1 MAWLGPAWYL
11 FTSFLQI
18 LNDSEPRLR
27 INLPQAGMLSGKRHS
42 RGALAQRFSSVP
54 SIASPS
60 HIIAIMRTF
69 RLTLEYDGSKFSGW
83 QAQVNARSV
92 QGDLQR
98 VADELFGVEVDL
110 QGAGRTDA
118 GVHAVGQAAHIR
130 VRKLRDDL
138 SPARILRELNDRLPS
153 SIAVLECMEAAPGFH
168 ARHDAVSRA
177 YFYQISTRKTAL
189 SKRFV
194 WWIKQPLDV
203 ASMQQAA
210 ALIAGRHNFVCFRA
224 ADPSRPGE
232 STTVV
237 VTSAEIGVDEN
248 LIVFRIEASHFV
260 WKMVR
265 RLAGTLVKVGLGEV
279 SVEQFAGLL
288 TGRKN
293 PQLDIAAWTA
303 PASGLFLEAVR
314 Y

>member
-1 MAWLGPAWYL
+1 
-11 FTSFLQI
+11 
-18 LNDSEPRLR
+18 
-27 INLPQAGMLSGKRHS
+27 
-42 RGALAQRFSSVP
+42 
-54 SIASPS
+54 
-60 HIIAIMRTF
+60 MRTF

-83 QAQVNARSV
+83 QAQINARSV

-118 GVHAVGQAAHIR
+118 GVHAVGQVAHIK
-130 VRKLRDDL
+130 VRNLRGDL
-138 SPARILRELNDRLPS
+138 PPARILRELNDRLPS
-153 SIAVLECMEAAPGFH
+153 SIAVLECVETAPAFH

-203 ASMQQAA
+203 SNMQAAA
-210 ALIAGRHNFVCFRA
+210 ALIPGRHNFVCFRA

-237 VTSAEIGVDEN
+237 VTAAEVAVDDN

-265 RLAGTLVKVGLGEV
+265 RLTGTLVKVGLGEV
-279 SVEQFAGLL
+279 TVDDFASLL

-293 PQLDIAAWTA
+293 PKLDIAAWTA

>member
-1 MAWLGPAWYL
+1 
-11 FTSFLQI
+11 
-18 LNDSEPRLR
+18 
-27 INLPQAGMLSGKRHS
+27 
-42 RGALAQRFSSVP
+42 
-54 SIASPS
+54 
-60 HIIAIMRTF
+60 MRTF

-83 QAQVNARSV
+83 QAQINARSV

-98 VADELFGVEVDL
+98 VADELFGGEVDL

-118 GVHAVGQAAHIR
+118 GVHAVGQGAHIK

-138 SPARILRELNDRLPS
+138 TPARILRELNDRLPS
-153 SIAVLECMEAAPGFH
+153 SIAVLECVEAAPSFH

-203 ASMQQAA
+203 SKMQEAA

-237 VTSAEIGVDEN
+237 VTSAEVGVDDN

-265 RLAGTLVKVGLGEV
+265 RLVGTLVKVGLGEV

-288 TGRKN
+288 DGPQESAARYSGVDRAGVGACFSKRCGISAAAALCRCRADCGFPSRRCLCRPGRCGRKR
-293 PQLDIAAWTA
+293 
-303 PASGLFLEAVR
+303 SCRRGR
-314 Y
+314 